1 MKSNLIMKELG
12 GKIKED
18 IEKLK
23 SQLTKSLL
31 KLQTESG
38 SFKDPVYK
46 FEDPRVVAEIAKSML
61 YLGKKNESKKA
72 FNWIIKAQNK
82 NGSWNEVL
90 PDKDNESCL
99 ATAITG
105 RFLLIGYQKT
115 KNEKYK
121 KSALNAAK
129 FVLSKEFSP
138 GYYIKS
144 NGHYNDILNVN
155 ASCAALLYELY
166 KTTKDKKYLK
176 ARDRAIFNTVRFQF
190 TDGAYPYASPVR
202 HYCDLWNL
210 NDRDPHYQAIT
221 LYHLLKSDPQLKN
234 QYLKISAPKAIKWLE
249 KTITKKGA
257 DWSKDKLM
265 FSIGTTGIYGYAAYC
280 FNHFKMYEKQ
290 EICINILK
298 KRITNSLYER
308 YEPPNIIE
316 TIKGVSNELIELNYN
331 NPSQHSL
338 PEKYKRIRNRLKRDL
353 IERRKR
359 QPSLYYS
366 AQILEC
372 LTEIKA

>member
-1 MKSNLIMKELG
+1 MNPANSNLNTKESG
-12 GKIKED
+12 GKIKEL
-18 IEKLK
+18 I

-31 KLQTESG
+31 KLQTASG

-46 FEDPRVVAEIAKSML
+46 FEDPRVAAELAKSL
-61 YLGKKNESKKA
+61 AYLGKKEESKKA
-72 FNWIIKAQNK
+72 FNWLIKTQNK
-82 NGSWNEVL
+82 NHSWNEVL
-90 PDKDNESCL
+90 PDKNNESCL
-99 ATAITG
+99 ATAIIG
-105 RFLLIGYQKT
+105 RFLLIGYKKT
-115 KNEKYK
+115 KDKKYK

-138 GYYIKS
+138 GYFIKS
-144 NGHYNDILNVN
+144 NSHYADVLNVN
-155 ASCAALLYELY
+155 ASCAAFLYELY
-166 KTTKDKKYLK
+166 KTTKDKKYIK
-176 ARDRAIFNTVRFQF
+176 ARDRAIFNTVRYQF
-190 TDGAYPYASPVR
+190 NDGAYPYGSQVR
-202 HYCDLWNL
+202 CYSDFWNL

-234 QYLKISAPKAIKWLE
+234 QYLKISAPKAMKWLDR
-249 KTITKKGA
+249 TITKKGA

-280 FNHFKMYEKQ
+280 FNHFKMHGKQ

-298 KRITNSLYER
+298 KRLTNGLYER

-316 TIKGVSNELIELNYN
+316 TIKGVSDELFELNYN

-372 LTEIKA
+372 LTEIKG